1 MDGEVIAAGAVA
13 LWYFLRNRGKKAAV
27 EAADEAVV
35 TSQVPA
41 DPVTVSVPLP
51 VRAEPA
57 LPPPPPTVAMKIAIT
72 EKPVAPPAPT
82 LTPAP
87 EVVAPQPPVKRTQTF
102 QRKQFQPRG
111 NLYEAGD
118 RTWPPAL
125 PTFLK

>member
-27 EAADEAVV
+27 EAADETVV
-35 TSQVPA
+35 TAQAPA
-41 DPVTVSVPLP
+41 APVTVSVPLP
-51 VRAEPA
+51 LRAEPV

-87 EVVAPQPPVKRTQTF
+87 EVVAPQPVEKRTHSF

-111 NLYEAGD
+111 NLYDAGD